1 MAVSAS
7 MMSASAGMRVQRT
20 ASVRRASLRAV
31 PVRRVAVASS
41 AAAETLAAERDRA
54 ERAKLACASA
64 FAAKAQA
71 AKASA
76 VAAAA
81 WAATA
86 APAAACAAAPAVAVG
101 ADTAWILCS
110 TALVLFMTIPGLSA
124 FYGGIVKR
132 KNVLS
137 VLMQCFAITCIVSVL
152 WYAVGYSLCFSTAGM
167 VEGQTGLGAFIGGLD
182 KVFLAGVT
190 KESLQGTIPEALW
203 ALFQMTFAVI
213 TPALMIGSFVE
224 RMKFNALM
232 YYVVLWMFAV
242 YFPACHMVWGGAGSF
257 FGDLGVID
265 FAGGIVVHITA
276 GMGALIGCM
285 ELGARKDNRMVPGN
299 LPLTAIGTGMLWV
312 GWYGFNGGSAVAAGA
327 DAAFACLAT
336 QLAAATAACV
346 WTAQDVLQTGKA
358 TLLGACTGSIAG
370 LATVTPA
377 AGVVGP
383 LGAVCLG
390 AAAGIIC
397 RYFSLTVKEKVGYDD
412 SLDVVGV
419 HGVGG
424 FIGTILLSIF
434 GSAAFGGFN
443 PVPVST
449 QLPIQVFAAVTT
461 ALYTG
466 AASYIC
472 LKIADKLAG
481 GLRAPADAEDS
492 GMDAYSHG
500 EAAITL
506 SAEETR

>member
-1 MAVSAS
+1 
-7 MMSASAGMRVQRT
+7 
-20 ASVRRASLRAV
+20 
-31 PVRRVAVASS
+31 
-41 AAAETLAAERDRA
+41 
-54 ERAKLACASA
+54 
-64 FAAKAQA
+64 
-71 AKASA
+71 
-76 VAAAA
+76 
-81 WAATA
+81 
-86 APAAACAAAPAVAVG
+86 
-101 ADTAWILCS
+101 
-110 TALVLFMTIPGLSA
+110 
-124 FYGGIVKR
+124 
-132 KNVLS
+132 
-137 VLMQCFAITCIVSVL
+137 
-152 WYAVGYSLCFSTAGM
+152 
-167 VEGQTGLGAFIGGLD
+167 
-182 KVFLAGVT
+182 
-190 KESLQGTIPEALW
+190 
-203 ALFQMTFAVI
+203 
-213 TPALMIGSFVE
+213 
-224 RMKFNALM
+224 
-232 YYVVLWMFAV
+232 
-242 YFPACHMVWGGAGSF
+242 
-257 FGDLGVID
+257 
-265 FAGGIVVHITA
+265 
-276 GMGALIGCM
+276 MGALIGCM
-285 ELGARKDNRMVPGN
+285 ELGPRKDNRMVPGN

-397 RYFSLTVKEKVGYDD
+397 RYASLTVKEKVGYDD

-443 PVPVST
+443 PVPAST
-449 QLPIQVFAAVTT
+449 QLPIQMFAAIT
-461 ALYTG
+461 ATIYTG
-466 AASYIC
+466 AASYVC

-481 GLRAPADAEDS
+481 GLRAPPEAEDS